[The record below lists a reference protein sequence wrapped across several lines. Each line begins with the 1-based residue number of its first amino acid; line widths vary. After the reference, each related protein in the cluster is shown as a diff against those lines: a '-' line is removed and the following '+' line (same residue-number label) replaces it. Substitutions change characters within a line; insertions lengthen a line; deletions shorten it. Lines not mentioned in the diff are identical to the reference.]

1 MILKMMGPQN
11 RIGQA
16 IYEEDYAMKIELK
29 CSQEQFE
36 KIHEDLD
43 KTRRTSETV
52 RLDRAALQAL
62 LIDHGVLHAA
72 LKTGA

>member
-1 MILKMMGPQN
+1 MEI
-11 RIGQA
+11 A
-16 IYEEDYAMKIELK
+16 LK

-52 RLDRAALQAL
+52 KINRAALQAL
-62 LIDHGVLHAA
+62 LIDHGRLHEIC
-72 LKTGA
+72 KTEV